1 MENFNLMAE
10 GYDTDVRLRRAKI
23 IADKIKSYV
32 ADGQKKIAM
41 EYGCGTG
48 LVGLLL
54 ENAFKQLLLVDS
66 SSEMIK
72 QVKLKIDKQGNPN
85 IEACCCDLMVGVPEM
100 PKMDY
105 IFSSLVMHHIMDTRE
120 FLHRLHSQLNS
131 DGRVLIV
138 DIDKEDG
145 GFHAKYPD
153 FIGHNGYEHPGL
165 IDIASDVGFREA
177 TVETF
182 YHDIKMFNGKES
194 PYSLFIFE
202 AVK

>member
-10 GYDTDVRLRRAKI
+10 GYDTDIRLRRAKI

-32 ADGQKKIAM
+32 VDGQKRMAM

-48 LVGLLL
+48 LVGL
-54 ENAFKQLLLVDS
+54 QLSDVFRQLFLIDS

-72 QVKLKIDKQGNPN
+72 QVKSKIDKQGNPN
-85 IEACCCDLMVGVPEM
+85 IEACCCDLMVGVSKL

-120 FLHRLHSQLNS
+120 FLRRLRSQLNS
-131 DGRVLIV
+131 DGRLLIV

-153 FIGHNGYEHPGL
+153 FIGHNGYEHSYL
-165 IDIASDVGFREA
+165 IDIASDVGFRKA

-182 YHDIKMFNGKES
+182 YHDIKIFNGKES

-202 AVK
+202 AV

>member
-1 MENFNLMAE
+1 MEDFNLMAE

-32 ADGQKKIAM
+32 ADGQNKNAL

-54 ENAFKQLLLVDS
+54 KDVFKQLLLIDS

-72 QVKLKIDKQGNPN
+72 QVKLKMDKQGNPN
-85 IEACCCDLMVGVPEM
+85 IEACCCDLMVGVPKM
-100 PKMDY
+100 PNIDY

-120 FLHRLHSQLNS
+120 FLYRLHSLLNS
-131 DGRVLIV
+131 EGRLLIV

-153 FIGHNGYEHPGL
+153 FAGHNGYEHSHL
-165 IDIASDVGFREA
+165 IELASDIGFRKA
-177 TVETF
+177 TIETF
-182 YHDIKMFNGKES
+182 YHDIKMFNGKEN